1 MRSPED
7 LPRLRAELD
16 QETRRLHVLHE
27 ARLQCRQGC
36 SSCCVD
42 GLTVFAV
49 EVEPIV
55 RRHGELLA
63 KGEPHAEGVCAFL
76 DGEGGCRIY
85 EDRPYVCRTQGL
97 PLRWLD
103 EDDDGDAADAIV
115 ERRDI
120 CPLNDAED
128 FLLELEPDAC
138 WTLGPFE
145 ERLARLQGTDQR
157 RITLRSLFATTN
169 EGGSRD
175 G

>member
-1 MRSPED
+1 MPSPED
-7 LPRLRAELD
+7 LQRLRAELD
-16 QETRRLHVLHE
+16 HEARRLHVLHA

-36 SSCCVD
+36 SACCVD

-63 KGEPHAEGVCAFL
+63 TGEPHAEGGCAFL

-85 EDRPYVCRTQGL
+85 QDRPYVCRTQGL

-103 EDDDGDAADAIV
+103 EDDEAGDADEIV

-120 CPLNDAED
+120 CPLNDADD

-157 RITLRSLFATTN
+157 RVTLRSLFARTSAD
-169 EGGSRD
+169 GSRA